1 MDRVFNQEIKLTLK
15 PKEIDKNLFM
25 KQANEIERKIKQII
39 YEKFNTTV
47 NIDSRMKFGIDYFL
61 EKFKEDKNFSFVK
74 YGDGELLCMIGAKG
88 ENCDFHPYS
97 TELGELLKSSFG
109 NLLAYDE
116 VYLADWKDNLIDI
129 RDMFIKSN
137 NLKPKFADYD
147 CFLTIRDNIKDSR
160 LLDFYTQ
167 IKKSKRKK
175 IFVGPKHLRKM
186 KEMLNLDE
194 YIVVPS
200 INAFSEYKRI
210 KEKLVSNIENDT
222 IYIFCCSMMSCVLCN
237 DLISKNRDIT
247 LLDIGSGF
255 DPIHIEKTRPKQ
267 PSMQETHKYYSSIL
281 PEDIIR
287 SKEQIAMNI
296 LSKNSGMI

>member
-15 PKEIDKNLFM
+15 PKEIDKKYFM
-25 KQANEIERKIKQII
+25 KQSVEIERKIKEII
-39 YEKFNTTV
+39 YEKFNT
-47 NIDSRMKFGIDYFL
+47 NINIESQFKFGIDYFI

-97 TELGELLKSSFG
+97 IELGELLKSSFG
-109 NLLAYDE
+109 TLLAKDE

-129 RDMFIKSN
+129 RNSFIKSN
-137 NLKPKFADYD
+137 NLRPKFADYD

-160 LLDFYTQ
+160 LLDFYTL
-167 IKKSKRKK
+167 IKTSSRKK
-175 IFVGPKHLRKM
+175 VFIGPKHLKKM
-186 KEMLNLDE
+186 KDMLDLSE
-194 YIVVPS
+194 YIEVPS
-200 INAFSEYKRI
+200 IDAFSKYKEIR
-210 KEKLVSNIENDT
+210 EQLVSNVENDT
-222 IYIFCCSMMSCVLCN
+222 IYLFCCSMMSCVLCN
-237 DLISKNRDIT
+237 DLISKNQNIT

-255 DPIHIEKTRPKQ
+255 DPIYVDKTRPKQ